1 MAYIITI
8 IAIVLAGI
16 FALLVN
22 VWAGFAYFVLATL
35 FLLSMFWGCWLIYK
49 YFTEFKKELEERFS
63 IFRAETINNKQTTS
77 QYFDDNVA
85 VFKKEFAKKTLKDK
99 IVKWFM
105 ILFCFACAV
114 AFLLGA
120 IFY

>member
-22 VWAGFAYFVLATL
+22 IWTGFAYFVLAVL
-35 FLLSMFWGCWLIYK
+35 FLLSIFWGCWLIYK
-49 YFTEFKKELEERFS
+49 YFTDFKKELDERFL
-63 IFRAETINNKQTTS
+63 IFRAETINSKQISS
-77 QYFDDNVA
+77 QYFDDNVDL
-85 VFKKEFAKKTLKDK
+85 FKKEFAKKTLKDK
-99 IVKWFM
+99 IVKWFV
-105 ILFCFACAV
+105 ILFCFACAL
-114 AFLLGA
+114 AFLLGT